1 MVGYIVARHS
11 HDTDGYPTWSSG
23 QSFPHGPKCMPCTA
37 RSPIQ
42 LKTNPPL
49 RHSLCPTMCW
59 PHSITKYPYWYT
71 SCHTNLRCVPRLNIT
86 QSHREIIWL
95 HSLHWSQTAQCSQ
108 MRSGS
113 HLEVA
118 PVRHVLPWAPTVLL
132 LSCMKNIWSAFLV
145 LSLVC
150 SLCFVYLFK
159 ANVLSTPG
167 CGVAPLI
174 DRLGV
179 HPHEVRGC
187 NRDLFPGEYRSAE
200 KYLQLHCTVPSH
212 ALPHVAPQ
220 IPCNSLKPFIFVP
233 LSCFGK
239 LEGEFK
245 KKTIFHLPF

>member
-1 MVGYIVARHS
+1 MVSSLMAQCDYGGMVSVKLSRIVARHS
-11 HDTDGYPTWSSG
+11 HEYPMWSSG
-23 QSFPHGPKCMPCTA
+23 QSIPHGPKCMPCTA

-49 RHSLCPTMCW
+49 RHSMCQTMCW
-59 PHSITKYPYWYT
+59 PHSIMKYTYWHT

-118 PVRHVLPWAPTVLL
+118 PVRYVLPWAPTDLS
-132 LSCMKNIWSAFLV
+132 LSCMNNIWSAFLV

-159 ANVLSTPG
+159 ANVLRTPG
-167 CGVAPLI
+167 VVLPLWLTGWVSTLMRSEVVTVTYFQESTDQLRNTSSYI
-174 DRLGV
+174 VLSPPMPCPMS
-179 HPHEVRGC
+179 PH
-187 NRDLFPGEYRSAE
+187 
-200 KYLQLHCTVPSH
+200 KYH
-212 ALPHVAPQ
+212 A
-220 IPCNSLKPFIFVP
+220 IPWNLLSLSPWAA
-233 LSCFGK
+233 
-239 LEGEFK
+239 LES
-245 KKTIFHLPF
+245 